1 MRDRLLAAE
10 KVKAIEWRDGAL
22 HLLDQ
27 RALPSRETWVV
38 CATAAEVADAIR
50 AMVVRGAPAIGISA
64 AYGLVLAA
72 RERIAEGADWQAAW
86 EEDYALLADSR
97 PTASNLF
104 WALKR
109 MRDRLDRVK
118 KSADPLAVLEAEAI
132 AIHESDREAN
142 LVMAQ
147 LGLDRI
153 RKHQGNAQ
161 AILTHGN
168 AGALAT
174 GGVGTALGVIR
185 AAFLEGLVEHV
196 YVNETR
202 PWLQGSRLTAWEL
215 AADGIAVT
223 VNADSAGAHIL
234 KTKGVTWV
242 IVGADCIAANGDV
255 VSTIGTY
262 QLAVCAM
269 HHGVRFMVV
278 APSSTLDLMMAT
290 GDDVALEERDPGEL
304 LDVMGQRLDVA
315 ALNPVFD
322 VTPAD
327 LIDVIVTEKG
337 IVERPDTAKL
347 AKLMCRKRLHQRLCC
362 LWRRYHRQASFR
374 L

>member
-10 KVKAIEWRDGAL
+10 KVKAIDWRDGAL
-22 HLLDQ
+22 YLLDQ
-27 RALPSRETWVV
+27 RILPFEETWI
-38 CATAAEVADAIR
+38 AYTSAAGVAEAIR
-50 AMVVRGAPAIGISA
+50 SMVVRGAPAIGISA
-64 AYGLVLAA
+64 AYAMVLSA
-72 RERIAEGADWQAAW
+72 RARILEGGDWQAAW
-86 EEDYALLADSR
+86 EEDYALLADTR
-97 PTASNLF
+97 PTAANLF

-118 KSADPLAVLEAEAI
+118 AHADPLAVLEAEAI

-147 LGLDRI
+147 LGVERI

-174 GGVGTALGVIR
+174 GGVGTALGVVR

-196 YVNETR
+196 YANETR

-215 AADGIAVT
+215 AGEGIPVS

-255 VSTIGTY
+255 IGQIGTY

-304 LDVMGQRLDVA
+304 LDVKGQRLEVA
-315 ALNPVFD
+315 AFNPVFD

-337 IVERPDTAKL
+337 VVERPDTAKL
-347 AKLMCRKRLHQRLCC
+347 AKLMCRKRLH
-362 LWRRYHRQASFR
+362 
-374 L
+374 